1 MGEFKPRFFL
11 ELSRDLKIGYNSDM
25 RTSTPALVNPT
36 VLTWAR
42 QESGYPPEPVAKRLN
57 VKPERLL
64 AWERGD
70 LKPTVRKTQNLARF
84 YRRPF
89 GVFFLPQPPVLS
101 PLAAEYRRLP
111 GVRPGVES
119 PEFRLALRLM
129 SQRREVALELS
140 EELDVG
146 VDDFNVAA
154 HLSEG
159 TAAVGAR
166 LRMVLGITGDEQ
178 LGWPSDW
185 QAWRRWREAV
195 ETAGVLV
202 FQFPKVSLT
211 QARGVTLFKFPLPA
225 IGINSK
231 ESSPG
236 ARSFTLLHELTHL
249 ALAVGNEERAALGE
263 TRDDAG
269 WLEVERFAE
278 EAASAAL
285 IPTEMLSPIMQ
296 RMDVSPDA
304 WDISSMRSLADKF
317 NVTPLAMAT
326 RLRTV
331 GVLSWDGYN
340 RWKLEWNQYSDAFP
354 KRKGFASPIDKT
366 LGRSGRP
373 FVRLVL
379 EALDMNRITAVQAS
393 HYADPYLCPRQS
405 LSNERHPLYLLTSNY
420 FAPPESHVISVG
432 TIPKEPRL
440 FSHHLNR
447 QLKNHRSLVR
457 LEPLEAL
464 FQSLKYSF
472 HSSIN

>member
-1 MGEFKPRFFL
+1 
-11 ELSRDLKIGYNSDM
+11 M

-36 VLTWAR
+36 LLTWAR

-70 LKPTVRKTQNLARF
+70 LKPTVRQAQDLAKF

-89 GVFFLPQPPVLS
+89 GVFFLPQPPALP

-119 PEFRLALRLM
+119 PEFRLALRVM
-129 SQRREVALELS
+129 SQRREVALELN
-140 EELDVG
+140 EELGVG
-146 VDDFNVAA
+146 VEDFKFTA
-154 HLSEG
+154 HLSES
-159 TAAVGAR
+159 TSTVGGR
-166 LRMVLGITGDEQ
+166 LRIALGVTADEQ
-178 LGWPSDW
+178 LGWTSDW

-202 FQFPKVSLT
+202 FQFPKVNLA

-249 ALAVGNEERAALGE
+249 ALAIGNEERAALGE
-263 TRDDAG
+263 ARDDAS

-285 IPTEMLSPIMQ
+285 IPQEMLFLILQ

-304 WDISSMRSLADKF
+304 WDISSMRSLAGKF
-317 NVTPLAMAT
+317 NITPLAMAT
-326 RLRTV
+326 RLRTA
-331 GVLSWDGYN
+331 GALSWEGYN
-340 RWKLEWNQYSDAFP
+340 RWKLQWNQYVGTLP
-354 KRKGFASPIDKT
+354 KRKGFASPVGKT
-366 LGRSGRP
+366 LGRSGRS
-373 FVRLVL
+373 FVQLVL

-393 HYADPYLCPRQS
+393 RYLDLRFDHFDK
-405 LSNERHPLYLLTSNY
+405 LRNELRM
-420 FAPPESHVISVG
+420 
-432 TIPKEPRL
+432 EPMGPAGA
-440 FSHHLNR
+440 FDDG
-447 QLKNHRSLVR
+447 
-457 LEPLEAL
+457 E
-464 FQSLKYSF
+464 
-472 HSSIN
+472 

>member
-1 MGEFKPRFFL
+1 
-11 ELSRDLKIGYNSDM
+11 M

-70 LKPTVRKTQNLARF
+70 LKPTVRQAQDLAKF

-89 GVFFLPQPPVLS
+89 GVFFLPQPPALP

-119 PEFRLALRLM
+119 PEFRLALRVM

-140 EELDVG
+140 EELGVG
-146 VDDFNVAA
+146 VEDFNFTA
-154 HLSEG
+154 HLSES
-159 TAAVGAR
+159 TTAVGAR
-166 LRMVLGITGDEQ
+166 LREVLGITADEQ
-178 LGWPSDW
+178 LGWTSDW

-202 FQFPKVSLT
+202 FQFPKVSLA

-263 TRDDAG
+263 TRDDAR

-285 IPTEMLSPIMQ
+285 IPQEMLSSILE

-304 WDISSMRSLADKF
+304 WDISSVRSLAGKF
-317 NVTPLAMAT
+317 NITPLAMAT
-326 RLRTV
+326 RLRTA
-331 GVLSWDGYN
+331 GALSWEGYN
-340 RWKLEWNQYSDAFP
+340 RWKLEWNQYVGTLP
-354 KRKGFASPIDKT
+354 KRKGFASPVGKT
-366 LGRSGRP
+366 LGRSGRS
-373 FVRLVL
+373 FVQLVL

-393 HYADPYLCPRQS
+393 RYLDLRFDHFDK
-405 LSNERHPLYLLTSNY
+405 LRNELRM
-420 FAPPESHVISVG
+420 
-432 TIPKEPRL
+432 EPMGPAGA
-440 FSHHLNR
+440 FDYG
-447 QLKNHRSLVR
+447 
-457 LEPLEAL
+457 E
-464 FQSLKYSF
+464 
-472 HSSIN
+472 